1 MNRLTERKERVVWVS
16 VTIVTAAAVT
26 VLVFYAVHCK
36 RECLELTQQRERQDV
51 QLTAESGPC
60 LLTSWEL
67 ARLKER
73 GLENPVTALAEDLMN
88 HSELIPYKGVM
99 GGKMG
104 FYSKKD
110 IHLVTSRWVVAT
122 FEDGHVRGRML
133 LEYTVTTEGKI
144 YWRVLSAYLE

>member
-1 MNRLTERKERVVWVS
+1 MDYVTRPKERLIWIGITVVA
-16 VTIVTAAAVT
+16 VTAVI
-26 VLVFYAVHCK
+26 VLGFLTMHYK
-36 RECLELTQQRERQDV
+36 RECHELARQQEAPGEHPA
-51 QLTAESGPC
+51 TESGPC
-60 LLTSWEL
+60 LLTPWEL

-73 GLENPVTALAEDLMN
+73 GLADPLNALAEDLMT
-88 HSELIPYKGVM
+88 HPELIPYKGVM

-133 LEYTVTTEGKI
+133 LEYTVATEGKI